1 MGNVVRVKG
10 IPPIKLKPHRP
21 LPPPESLKTILITRK
36 GQRVMVNL
44 GYAVEREPL
53 PPSDAAVGI
62 VLGVTDR
69 MILSTGEAIARR
81 EIGWHPIAENQRR
94 LSRCKKGSREWRK
107 RVRVLANARDRQR
120 VSNRNEC
127 HRITTAI
134 VRRYG
139 PIAIENLAIPNIW
152 PYPTW

>member
-21 LPPPESLKTILITRK
+21 LPPPGSLKTILITRK

-62 VLGVTDR
+62 DLGVTDLGVTDR

-94 LSRCKKGSREWRK
+94 LSRCKKGSRGM
-107 RVRVLANARDRQR
+107 AQTSSD
-120 VSNRNEC
+120 
-127 HRITTAI
+127 T
-134 VRRYG
+134 G
-139 PIAIENLAIPNIW
+139 
-152 PYPTW
+152 